1 MEEKMENLEQVENN
15 VAAAAP
21 KSEYKTLIY
30 DWIKTIVTAVLLA
43 LVIRTTIVGAYVV
56 PTGSMKPTIG
66 IGDRLL
72 GCKFLY
78 WFTEPGPGDIVV
90 FEPPPEAQTDVPRFV
105 KRIVAV
111 GGDVIEVK
119 NRALYVNGRPV
130 EEPYASHPNY
140 ELPPTRVPADN
151 LFVLGDNRNNSAD
164 GHVWG
169 FLPKTNVEAKIIFR
183 FWPLTRLGVVK

>member
-1 MEEKMENLEQVENN
+1 MEDATQCQRST
-15 VAAAAP
+15 P
-21 KSEYKTLIY
+21 KYKAILY
-30 DWIKTIVTAVLLA
+30 DWGKTIA
-43 LVIRTTIVGAYVV
+43 LSIIIALFMRLTIVGAYYV

-78 WFTEPGPGDIVV
+78 WFIELTAGDIVV
-90 FEPPPEAQTDVPRFV
+90 FEPPTEAQTDVSRFV

-111 GGDVIEVK
+111 EDDIVEVK
-119 NRALYVNGRPV
+119 DGALYVNGERQD
-130 EEPYASHPNY
+130 EPYLYSAPFY
-140 ELPPTRVPADN
+140 RLTPMQVPKGH

-169 FLPKTNVEAKIIFR
+169 FLPKENVEAKIVFR
-183 FWPLTRLGVVK
+183 FWPLTRVGTVQ